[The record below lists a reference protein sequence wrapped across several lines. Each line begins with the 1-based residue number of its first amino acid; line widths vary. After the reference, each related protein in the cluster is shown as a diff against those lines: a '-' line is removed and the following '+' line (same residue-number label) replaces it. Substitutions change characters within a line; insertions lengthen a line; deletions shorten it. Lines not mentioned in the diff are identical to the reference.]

1 MNGSDISSS
10 PTLGECPDCKNWAA
24 NPLQTRPQSP
34 SIRGNTGYHLNP
46 NVAYLCRGKTRKSV
60 SDVAAHRLGQ
70 VEAYF
75 TVREVLSEA
84 STLAPPQAGLSR
96 ERSGFYRCR
105 YATLGLPVLK
115 PFKSGRSHHAEPE
128 RWPNLR
134 ICLRLLLKKLLG
146 ELEQVHKLT
155 ICLTHAK

>member
-1 MNGSDISSS
+1 MVPTSLPAQLWVSVQTAKTGRS
-10 PTLGECPDCKNWAA
+10 PPTN
-24 NPLQTRPQSP
+24 RPQSH
-34 SIRGNTGYHLNP
+34 SIRGKTGYHLNP
-46 NVAYLCRGKTRKSV
+46 NVAYLCRGKTRKRA

-75 TVREVLSEA
+75 TVREVLSEV
-84 STLAPPQAGLSR
+84 STAADAVLSR
-96 ERSGFYRCR
+96 ERSVFYRCR
-105 YATLGLPVLK
+105 YATLGLKVLK
-115 PFKSGRSHHAEPE
+115 PFKSGRSHHAKPE

-134 ICLRLLLKKLLG
+134 ICLRLFLKKLLG